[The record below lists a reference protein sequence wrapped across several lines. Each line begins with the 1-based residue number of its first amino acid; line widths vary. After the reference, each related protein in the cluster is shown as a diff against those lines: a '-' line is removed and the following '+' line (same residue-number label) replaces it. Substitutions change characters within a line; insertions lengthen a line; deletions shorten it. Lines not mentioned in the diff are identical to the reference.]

1 MARARVI
8 AKARVWVWVTAR
20 ARARA
25 WARARAGARG
35 GERDHVAA
43 GAELLEGP
51 LVRAEGEQRHGARRS
66 HAV

>member
-1 MARARVI
+1 MAMARARVS
-8 AKARVWVWVTAR
+8 ATARVWVWVTAR
-20 ARARA
+20 ARARV
-25 WARARAGARG
+25 WARG
-35 GERDHVAA
+35 GERDHVTA